1 VKVSWLE
8 DAQRRKRR
16 VAVGTFD
23 GVHAG
28 HREVIKGCDTVL
40 TFQPHP
46 VSVLKPELAPP
57 LIDSFAIKR
66 DVLESLGIEEL
77 VVIPFDRDFASLSP
91 EEFCEQILV
100 ERLSAQMVSVGNNFR
115 FGRGAKGDWQL
126 LRSRS
131 EFETRV
137 VGLVEHDGETVSS
150 SQIRDLIANGD
161 VEQAHKFLNRPFM
174 LEGQVVSGDRRGKS
188 LGVPTANIIPQP
200 DLLCPGQGVYA
211 AVALESCETDPAR
224 GVCAAV
230 SVGVRP
236 TFDAGDSVV
245 VESYLIDY
253 EGDLYQKTLRVAF
266 LRRIR
271 DEIRF
276 DSAQELVS
284 QMHRDIEAAR
294 GICSATVLGQ

>member
-1 VKVSWLE
+1 
-8 DAQRRKRR
+8 
-16 VAVGTFD
+16 
-23 GVHAG
+23 
-28 HREVIKGCDTVL
+28 
-40 TFQPHP
+40 
-46 VSVLKPELAPP
+46 
-57 LIDSFAIKR
+57 
-66 DVLESLGIEEL
+66 
-77 VVIPFDRDFASLSP
+77 
-91 EEFCEQILV
+91 
-100 ERLSAQMVSVGNNFR
+100 MVSVGNNFR